1 MMITAIKLSSD
12 GIRNKTEKHVDIAIE
27 CNIICL
33 GKYYWESYFVWEY
46 VFISLVLFII
56 LGVIV
61 ETASD

>member
-1 MMITAIKLSSD
+1 MEEIQ
-12 GIRNKTEKHVDIAIE
+12 NKTEKHVDIAIE

-33 GKYYWESYFVWEY
+33 GKYYCESYFVWEY

-56 LGVIV
+56 LGVNV